1 MADLVA
7 GVDYSVLLRGT
18 PQCFQKT
25 IVCSTIT
32 TGAVNFVQCVNGS
45 VMFESGSVE
54 TDGTGLAGMTNL
66 VFTTDNANGLLTI
79 FSQAA
84 SGLGANKTVAL
95 SSGGTTACVF
105 PFVLESGK
113 YIKINGTVGVGTGAG
128 VLSLNL
134 VYRLL
139 AGAPYLI

>member
-1 MADLVA
+1 MANLVA
-7 GVDYSVLLRGT
+7 GVDYPILSLGT

-32 TGAVNFVQCVNGS
+32 TGAVNWITCINGAAMI
-45 VMFESGSVE
+45 VAGSVE

-66 VFTTDNANGLLTI
+66 VFTTDNASGLLTI
-79 FSQAA
+79 FSSAI
-84 SGLGANKTVAL
+84 SGLGANKTLAL
-95 SSGGTTACVF
+95 QSGGTTACVF

-113 YIKINGTVGVGTGAG
+113 HIKINGTANPGSGVG

-134 VYRLL
+134 DYRILS
-139 AGAPYLI
+139 GAPYLL